1 MSSDLPAT
9 LAASGTEA
17 PPNTPGRFGFGA
29 NWARYLREISEPKIE
44 AATADLAALLGMP
57 SLEGRRL
64 LDIGSG
70 SGIHSL
76 AATRLGA
83 TVTSFDF
90 DDDSVGCTM
99 ALRERFAGDAAARW
113 TVVGQGSV
121 LDAAFVAALG
131 HFDIVYS
138 WGVLHHTGA
147 MRRAID
153 AAASCVAPTGMLVIA
168 LYNDQGMISAYWTA
182 VKRLYNASTM
192 GRVAMTVA
200 HLPYLGARFA
210 VRALTGKGSLE
221 RGMSL
226 WHDYIDW
233 LGGYPFEVAAPTA
246 VEQWLRPAGF
256 SLRSVRSVG
265 RRQGCNEFVFARTD
279 VR

>member
-1 MSSDLPAT
+1 MSSDPHAT
-9 LAASGTEA
+9 RTPPDNEAA
-17 PPNTPGRFGFGA
+17 PNTPGRFGFGA
-29 NWARYLREISEPKIE
+29 NWARYLREISEPKIQ

-57 SLEGRRL
+57 SLEGRTL

-76 AATRLGA
+76 AASRLGA

-99 ALRERFAGDAAARW
+99 ALRERFAGAAASRW

-121 LDAAFVAALG
+121 LDADFVAALG

-153 AAASCVAPTGMLVIA
+153 AAVSRVAPTGLLVIA
-168 LYNDQGMISAYWTA
+168 LYNDQGLISDYWTT
-182 VKRLYNASTM
+182 VKRWYNSGTA

-200 HLPYLGARFA
+200 HLPYLGARYA
-210 VRALTGKGSLE
+210 VRALTGKGALE

-233 LGGYPFEVAAPTA
+233 LGGYPFEVAAPAA

-256 SLRSVRSVG
+256 SLQAMRSVG